1 MKRIVRIAVFALML
15 LMLLP
20 TVLNATVPYS
30 TYTYSIDGDV
40 LDSPDAYVPQ
50 QQVDSISLGLA
61 TPITSPSDID
71 TDREGNV
78 YIVDKGKSD
87 RDGDI
92 IKSTSRIIVTDSY
105 YKVKFEISKFVNSNG
120 VDDYLYDPESVF
132 VVNNVENTDFNGIY
146 VCDPKNERIVVF
158 DLNGEFIR
166 EIKKP
171 KSSLIEE
178 GKEYF
183 PISCVVDKYGRIY
196 VASTTNREGIIVMTF
211 AGDFIN
217 FIGAPKVTVSALE
230 ALIQMISP
238 KAAEYLAFIPTAY
251 STLDLD
257 EETGEFVYATI
268 NYAEGDDEDTQLAQI
283 ESKATDGSPVRLLNA
298 NGDDIMKRNGFF
310 APSGEVAIS
319 TSAELTGANKDAPKG
334 VSDIVDVA
342 SGPNGVWSIIDQKR
356 SKVYTYDRDGNLL
369 YIFGDAGSQLGNL
382 TKAKSISYQYVN
394 VEVTVKDEN
403 GNIVYLVDENGEFI
417 LDAQG
422 KKQPKTE
429 IKQETYILVV
439 DTDEMRASI
448 TVYRRTEYAG
458 LLDEAIGLQN
468 ERNYKAAAV
477 KWDEVLAKNN
487 NFDTAY
493 VEKGKALY
501 REGKYDEA
509 IEYFKNAYDIENYA
523 TTYQEIRKVN
533 SSKPVVF
540 IGVIVLVV
548 LALMGLS
555 WVFKKA
561 AKINQATAIKTGP
574 RKFTEELTY
583 GFHLMFHPFDGY
595 WDLKHEKRGS
605 VRAATVF
612 LICTIVAFVYQGQG
626 QGYYYNPQGVTGNAF
641 GQVLSVVIPFG
652 LWIIANWCFTTLFDG
667 EGSIKDIYIAV
678 GYALFPVPV
687 LVVLSTALTNI
698 LVGSESQITTL
709 IITIAYIWMGLLIIV
724 GMQVT
729 HDYSTGKNVLTI
741 IATLVGM
748 IFIMFLAVLFVS
760 LISKMASLVST
771 ISSELSYR

>member
-1 MKRIVRIAVFALML
+1 MKRIVRILVFALML

-20 TVLNATVPYS
+20 TALSATVPYS

-50 QQVDSISLGLA
+50 QQIDSISLGLSSK
-61 TPITSPSDID
+61 IKSPSDID

-78 YIVDKGKSD
+78 YIVDKGETKIE
-87 RDGDI
+87 GDVLT
-92 IKSTSRIIVTDSY
+92 STSRIIVTDPF
-105 YKVKFEISKFVNSNG
+105 YKVRFEINSFINGNG
-120 VDDYLYDPESVF
+120 VKDYFDNPESLF
-132 VVNNVENTDFNGIY
+132 VVNNEENPDYNGIY
-146 VCDPKNERIVVF
+146 VCDSKNARIVVF
-158 DLNGEFIR
+158 ELDGTFIR

-171 KSSLIEE
+171 KSNLIDESA
-178 GKEYF
+178 EYF
-183 PISCVVDKYGRIY
+183 PVSCVVDKYGRIY
-196 VASTTNREGIIVMTF
+196 VASTTNREGVIVMTF

-230 ALIQMISP
+230 ALIQKISP
-238 KAAEYLAFIPTAY
+238 SAAEDLAFIPTAY
-251 STLDLD
+251 TTLDLD
-257 EETGEFVYATI
+257 QDTGEFVYATI
-268 NYAEGDDEDTQLAQI
+268 NYAEGDDEDAQLTQI
-283 ESKATDGSPVRLLNA
+283 TTKETDGSPVRLLNA

-310 APSGEVAIS
+310 APAGEVAVDS
-319 TSAELTGANKDAPKG
+319 TIPLTGSNKNAPQG

-342 SGPNGVWSIIDQKR
+342 SGPNGIWSIIDQKR

-382 TKAKSISYQYVN
+382 TKAKAITYQYVN
-394 VEVTVKDEN
+394 IEKAKKDEN
-403 GNIVYLVDENGEFI
+403 GKIIYQKDENNNFI
-417 LDAQG
+417 LNEKG
-422 KKQPKTE
+422 EKQPETE
-429 IKQETYILVV
+429 IVQETYILVA
-439 DTDEMRASI
+439 DMDEMRASI

-468 ERNYKAAAV
+468 ERDYEGAAK
-477 KWDEVLAKNN
+477 KWDEVLASNN

-501 REGKYDEA
+501 REEKYAEA
-509 IEYFKNAYDIENYA
+509 LEYFENAYDIENYA
-523 TTYQEIRKVN
+523 TTFQAIRKEK
-533 SSKPVVF
+533 SSNPWVF
-540 IGVIVLVV
+540 LGVIAGVV
-548 LALMGLS
+548 VALILIAK
-555 WVFKKA
+555 VFQKA
-561 AKINQATAIKTGP
+561 AKINKATAIKTGP

-605 VRAATVF
+605 VRAATIF
-612 LICTIVAFVYQGQG
+612 LICTIVAFIYQGQG
-626 QGYYYNPQGVTGNAF
+626 QGYYYNPQRTGGSAF
-641 GQVLSVVIPFG
+641 GQIFSVLIPFA

-667 EGSIKDIYIAV
+667 EGSIKDIYIAI

-687 LVVLSTALTNI
+687 LVILSTALTNI
-698 LVGSESQITTL
+698 LVGTESQITTL
-709 IITIAYIWMGLLIIV
+709 IVTVAYIWMGLLIII

-729 HDYSTGKNVLTI
+729 HDYSSGKNILTV

>member
-1 MKRIVRIAVFALML
+1 MKRLVRIFVFALML

-20 TVLNATVPYS
+20 TVLSATVPYS

-50 QQVDSISLGLA
+50 QQIDSISLGLSR
-61 TPITSPSDID
+61 PIKSPSDID
-71 TDREGNV
+71 TDKDGNV
-78 YIVDKGKSD
+78 YIVDKGTTE

-92 IKSTSRIIVTDSY
+92 ITSTGRIIVTDAY
-105 YKVKFEISKFVNSNG
+105 YKLKYEINSFVNSNG
-120 VDDYLYDPESVF
+120 VDDYFDHPESLF
-132 VVNNVENTDFNGIY
+132 VVNNDENPAFNGIY
-146 VCDPKNERIVVF
+146 VCDSKSARIVVF
-158 DLNGEFIR
+158 DLDGEFIR

-171 KSSLIEE
+171 KSNLIDE
-178 GKEYF
+178 GAEYF
-183 PISCVVDKYGRIY
+183 PVSCVVDKYGRIY

-217 FIGAPKVTVSALE
+217 FIGAPKVTLSALE
-230 ALIQMISP
+230 ALLQVISP
-238 KAAEYLAFIPTAY
+238 STAEDIAFIPTAY
-251 STLDLD
+251 TTLDLD
-257 EETGEFVYATI
+257 QETGEFVYATI
-268 NYAEGDDEDTQLAQI
+268 NYAEGDDEDTQLTQI
-283 ESKATDGSPVRLLNA
+283 TTKLTDGSPVRLLNA

-310 APSGEVAIS
+310 APAGEVAVDS
-319 TSAELTGANKDAPKG
+319 KVPLTGSNKDAPKG

-382 TKAKSISYQYVN
+382 TLAKAISYQYVN
-394 VEVTVKDEN
+394 VEKAVKDEK
-403 GNIVYLVDENGEFI
+403 GKIVYKTNESGDFILDENG
-417 LDAQG
+417 
-422 KKQPKTE
+422 KKIAETE
-429 IKQETYILVV
+429 IVQETYILVV
-439 DTDEMRASI
+439 DMDEMRASI
-448 TVYRRTEYAG
+448 TVYRRTDYAG

-468 ERNYKAAAV
+468 QRDYTAAAK

-509 IEYFKNAYDIENYA
+509 LKYFQNAYDVENYA
-523 TTYQEIRKVN
+523 TTFQEIRKEK
-533 SSKPVVF
+533 SSNPIVF
-540 IGVIVLVV
+540 IGVIVAIVLV
-548 LALMGLS
+548 LIGIG

-561 AKINQATAIKTGP
+561 AKINKATAVKTGP

-612 LICTIVAFVYQGQG
+612 LICTIVAFIYQGQG
-626 QGYYYNPQGVTGNAF
+626 QGYYYNPQGTSGSAF
-641 GQVLSVVIPFG
+641 GQVFSVMIPFA

-678 GYALFPVPV
+678 GYAIFPVPV
-687 LVVLSTALTNI
+687 LVIISTALTNI
-698 LVGSESQITTL
+698 LVGSESQITTM
-709 IITIAYIWMGLLIIV
+709 IVTIAYIWMALLIII

-729 HDYSTGKNVLTI
+729 HDYSTGKNILTI
-741 IATLVGM
+741 IATIVGM

-771 ISSELSYR
+771 IASEISYR

>member
-1 MKRIVRIAVFALML
+1 MKRIARIFVFALML

-20 TVLNATVPYS
+20 TVLSATVPYS

-50 QQVDSISLGLA
+50 QQIDSISLGLSR
-61 TPITSPSDID
+61 PITSPSDVD
-71 TDREGNV
+71 TDKDGNV
-78 YIVDKGKSD
+78 YIVDKGKTEKK
-87 RDGDI
+87 GDI
-92 IKSTSRIIVTDSY
+92 LVTTSRIIVTDPF
-105 YKVKFEISKFVNSNG
+105 YKVKFEINSFINASG
-120 VDDYLYDPESVF
+120 VDDYFDSPESLF
-132 VVNNVENTDFNGIY
+132 VVNNVENPDYNGIY
-146 VCDPKNERIVVF
+146 VCDSKNARLVVF
-158 DLNGEFIR
+158 DLEGNFIR

-171 KSSLIEE
+171 KSNLIDE
-178 GKEYF
+178 GAEYF
-183 PISCVVDKYGRIY
+183 PVSCVVDKYGRIY
-196 VASTTNREGIIVMTF
+196 VASTTNREGVIVMTF

-238 KAAEYLAFIPTAY
+238 SAAENLAFIPTAY
-251 STLDLD
+251 STLELD
-257 EETGEFVYATI
+257 EETGEFVYASI
-268 NYAEGDDEDTQLAQI
+268 NYAEGDDEDAQLTQITTKL
-283 ESKATDGSPVRLLNA
+283 TDGSPVRLLNA

-310 APSGEVAIS
+310 APAGEVAVDS
-319 TSAELTGANKDAPKG
+319 TIPLTGSNANAPKG

-382 TKAKSISYQYVN
+382 TKAKAIAYQYVD
-394 VEVTVKDEN
+394 VEKAVKDET
-403 GNIVYLVDENGEFI
+403 GKLVYQKDDKGEYI
-417 LDAQG
+417 LDANG
-422 KKQPKTE
+422 NKQVETE
-429 IKQETYILVV
+429 IIKETYILVV
-439 DTDEMRASI
+439 DSDEMRASI

-468 ERNYKAAAV
+468 ERDYEGAAL
-477 KWDEVLAKNN
+477 KWDEVLASNN

-509 IEYFKNAYDIENYA
+509 LKYFENAYDIENYA
-523 TTYQEIRKVN
+523 TTFQEIRKEK
-533 SSKPVVF
+533 SSKPIVF
-540 IGVIVLVV
+540 IGVIVAIVLV
-548 LALMGLS
+548 LIGIG

-561 AKINQATAIKTGP
+561 GKINKATAVKAGP
-574 RKFTEELTY
+574 RKFTEELTF

-612 LICTIVAFVYQGQG
+612 LICTIVAFIYQGQG
-626 QGYYYNPQGVTGNAF
+626 QGYYYNPQRTGGSAF
-641 GQVLSVVIPFG
+641 GQIFSVIIPFA
-652 LWIIANWCFTTLFDG
+652 LWVIANWCFTTLFDG

-678 GYALFPVPV
+678 GYALFPVPI
-687 LVVLSTALTNI
+687 LVIISTALTNI
-698 LVGSESQITTL
+698 LVGTESQITTM
-709 IITIAYIWMGLLIIV
+709 IVTIAYIWMALLIII

-729 HDYSTGKNVLTI
+729 HDYSSGKNILTI

-760 LISKMASLVST
+760 LISKMISLVST

>member
-1 MKRIVRIAVFALML
+1 MKRLVRIFVFALML

-20 TVLNATVPYS
+20 TVLSATVPYS

-50 QQVDSISLGLA
+50 QQIDSISLGLSR
-61 TPITSPSDID
+61 PIKSPSDID
-71 TDREGNV
+71 TDKDGNV
-78 YIVDKGKSD
+78 YIVDKGTTE

-92 IKSTSRIIVTDSY
+92 ITSTGRIIVTDAY
-105 YKVKFEISKFVNSNG
+105 YKLKYEINSFVNSNG
-120 VDDYLYDPESVF
+120 VDDYFDHPESLF
-132 VVNNVENTDFNGIY
+132 VVNNDENPAFNGIY
-146 VCDPKNERIVVF
+146 VCDSKSARIVVF
-158 DLNGEFIR
+158 DLDGEFIR

-171 KSSLIEE
+171 KSNLIDE
-178 GKEYF
+178 GAEYF
-183 PISCVVDKYGRIY
+183 PVSCVVDKYGRIY

-217 FIGAPKVTVSALE
+217 FIGAPKVTLSALE
-230 ALIQMISP
+230 ALLQVISP
-238 KAAEYLAFIPTAY
+238 STADDIAFIPTAY
-251 STLDLD
+251 TTLDLD
-257 EETGEFVYATI
+257 QETGEFVYATI
-268 NYAEGDDEDTQLAQI
+268 NYAEGDDEDTQLTQI
-283 ESKATDGSPVRLLNA
+283 TTKLTDGSPVRLLNA

-310 APSGEVAIS
+310 APAGEVAVDS
-319 TSAELTGANKDAPKG
+319 KVPLTGSNKDAPKG

-382 TKAKSISYQYVN
+382 TLAKAISYQYVN
-394 VEVTVKDEN
+394 VEKAVKDEK
-403 GNIVYLVDENGEFI
+403 GKIVYKTNESGDFILDENG
-417 LDAQG
+417 
-422 KKQPKTE
+422 KKIAETE
-429 IKQETYILVV
+429 IVQETYILVV
-439 DTDEMRASI
+439 DMDEMRASI
-448 TVYRRTEYAG
+448 TVYRRTDYAG

-468 ERNYKAAAV
+468 QRDYTAAAK

-509 IEYFKNAYDIENYA
+509 LKYFQNAYDVENYA
-523 TTYQEIRKVN
+523 TTFQEIRKEK
-533 SSKPVVF
+533 SSNPIVF
-540 IGVIVLVV
+540 IGVIVAIVLV
-548 LALMGLS
+548 LIGIG

-561 AKINQATAIKTGP
+561 AKINKATAVKTGP

-612 LICTIVAFVYQGQG
+612 LICTIVAFIYQGQG
-626 QGYYYNPQGVTGNAF
+626 QGYYYNPQGTSGSAF
-641 GQVLSVVIPFG
+641 GQVFSVMIPFA

-678 GYALFPVPV
+678 GYAIFPVPV
-687 LVVLSTALTNI
+687 LVIISTALTNI
-698 LVGSESQITTL
+698 LVGSESQITTM
-709 IITIAYIWMGLLIIV
+709 IVTIAYIWMALLIII

-729 HDYSTGKNVLTI
+729 HDYSTGKNILTI
-741 IATLVGM
+741 IATIVGM

-771 ISSELSYR
+771 IASEISYR